1 MPKNNKLVPEEK
13 IQKLLLTVVDEFDKE
28 DRDVRERQIRKC
40 KQLKLFWDSI
50 FQHWYSE
57 VAHDWRV
64 WDSNLSPEGDSDQAY
79 YDKPINTFRPLI
91 ETIIAALSV
100 TTPAAKCYPADAEN
114 SLDTVTAKAGD
125 KISRLIDNHNNSPLL
140 WLRAIFTYYTEGTVY
155 GYTYP
160 RTDAKYGDYKTPNYE
175 ENKEIKKTQ
184 ICPQCGSE
192 EPVEDESIAADSG
205 IAEPPASP
213 ELMEPEEIP
222 EIDDAYMPEE
232 QPDLCSKCGNQVV
245 MQPGMK
251 TFITTKFVG
260 NTTNPKTRVCM
271 EVYGGL
277 YVKIANYAK
286 IAEDTPYLI
295 FAKEVHYAVAM
306 EEYEHLRGNDKLRQ
320 KLKLGSTAG
329 PRDDYAQ
336 WGRMNTLYLGEYPN
350 YVVTIRKV
358 WLRPCAFNVIG
369 NDEDIKELKKLYPRG
384 VKVCLVNDE
393 FGSAEDQA
401 LDDYWTISV
410 NPQEDFLAH
419 DPAGIPLVTQQ
430 DIVND
435 IISLTLQTME
445 HGIGQTFAD
454 PGVLNFKAYKDT
466 ETTPGGVYEAV
477 PKGGKSVSDAF
488 YQLKTATMSAE
499 VMPFFEQVK
508 GLGQFVSG
516 AMPSLFGGQ
525 LDGSNTA
532 SEYSMSQANARQR
545 IQNLYKLFTH
555 WWKELKGKA
564 IPIYIN
570 KMKWDETDV
579 QRMPDGSFINLFIRM
594 SELNGKIGKIELEA
608 ADNLPMTWTQN
619 KDTIM
624 KLIEAQNPVF
634 LEMFAAPENIPILKD
649 AIGLT
654 DFYIPG
660 EDDRM
665 KQNDEI
671 RELLASEPIQN
682 PMMGEMGPDG
692 QPVQPGMEQE
702 QQMDPGASQPFM
714 PSVEIDTTYDNHK
727 VQFEIVRQ
735 WATSEA
741 GRLAKIEN
749 QAGYQNVLLHG
760 QMHFF
765 EMNKQMILEQATE
778 SGGASKGQDN
788 PEKPK
793 GSKEIKGEADVPV
806 KQ

>member
-1 MPKNNKLVPEEK
+1 MKPKLPSEE
-13 IQKLLLTVVDEFDKE
+13 IQRNLLTVVEQFDKE
-28 DRDVRERQIRKC
+28 DREVRERQIRKC

-64 WDSNLSPEGDSDQAY
+64 WDSNLSEDTSDQGY

-100 TTPAAKCYPADAEN
+100 TTPAAKCYPSDAEN

-125 KISRLIDNHNNSPLL
+125 KISRLIDNHNNAPLL
-140 WLRAIFTYYTEGTVY
+140 WLKAIYTFYTEGTVF
-155 GYTYP
+155 GYAYP
-160 RTDAKYGDYKTPNYE
+160 QSNVKYGSYDTSKYAESVEMRKTE
-175 ENKEIKKTQ
+175 
-184 ICPQCGSE
+184 ICPQCGQE
-192 EPVEDESIAADSG
+192 TEVEDTPE
-205 IAEPPASP
+205 P
-213 ELMEPEEIP
+213 ELAPEPGMEMESEVNLGD
-222 EIDDAYMPEE
+222 EFMPEE
-232 QPDLCSKCGNQVV
+232 QTDLCSKCGNQVV
-245 MQPGMK
+245 MQPGVKQFTVTKLVGK
-251 TFITTKFVG
+251 TS
-260 NTTNPKTRVCM
+260 NPKTRVCL

-286 IAEDTPYLI
+286 KAEHSPYLI
-295 FAKEVHYAVAM
+295 FSEEQHYAVAV
-306 EEYEHLRGNDKLRQ
+306 EEYEHLQTNEKLRVKMKQ
-320 KLKLGSTAG
+320 GGTS
-329 PRDDYAQ
+329 RDDYAQ
-336 WGRMNTLYLGEYPN
+336 WGRLNTLYMGEYPN
-350 YVVTIRKV
+350 YVVTVRKA
-358 WLRPCAFNVIG
+358 WLRPCAFNVLGDDKAIA
-369 NDEDIKELKKLYPRG
+369 ELKKLYPRG

-410 NPQEDFLAH
+410 NPEEDYLAH
-419 DPAGIPLVTQQ
+419 DPAGIPLVSQQ
-430 DIVND
+430 EITND
-435 IISLTLQTME
+435 LISLIIQTIE

-466 ETTPGGVYEAV
+466 ETTPGGVYEAT
-477 PKGGKSVSDAF
+477 PKSGKSVGDGF
-488 YQLKTATMSAE
+488 YQMKTATLSAE
-499 VMPFFEQVK
+499 VMPFFEMVK

-516 AMPSLFGGQ
+516 ALPSLFGGQ

-545 IQNLYKLFTH
+545 IQNIYKLFTH
-555 WWKELKGKA
+555 WWKEVKGKA

-570 KMKWDETDV
+570 EMKWDENDV
-579 QRMPDGSFINLFIRM
+579 QKLPDGSFINMFIRM
-594 SELNGKIGKIELEA
+594 SELEGKIGKIELEA

-634 LEMFAAPENIPILKD
+634 LEMFAAPENIPVLRD

-660 EDDRM
+660 EDDRS

-682 PMMGEMGPDG
+682 PQMGQMGPDG
-692 QPVQPGMEQE
+692 QPVQPQEGEEQE
-702 QQMDPGASQPFM
+702 MDPAASAPFM
-714 PSVEIDTTYDNHK
+714 PSVEIDVTYDNHK

-735 WATSEA
+735 WAISEA

-749 QAGYQNVLLHG
+749 EPGYQNVLLHG

-765 EMNKQMILEQATE
+765 EMNKQMILEQAQE
-778 SGGASKGQDN
+778 SGGDAGQNN
-788 PEKPK
+788 PAKPK
-793 GSKEIKGEADVPV
+793 GSKEVKGEADVPV